1 MKYLFKKLLF
11 PFLIFGAVSCVEDIN
26 PLNSIET
33 GEIDSEITAES
44 AFEDIDDLLS
54 NMSFTGDGNFN
65 SRVESIDDRFCAG
78 TQVLLKNKV
87 KTDPD
92 SLIIDFGAAGC
103 TDPKGNVRKGKILM
117 MFTGDRKIAHT
128 STFVDFFFNGKKIE
142 GTRSFELTNLLP
154 PTFET
159 SLSGGKITWP
169 DGTFATREAS
179 HVRVWNK
186 DLQQPSNS
194 TYVINKGG
202 TASGV
207 KRTGTAYAV
216 EITKDLLFKRSCM
229 QPPLKIFMPV
239 EGTKVISSTNAA
251 GTDKLMTVDF
261 GDGACDKKI
270 TVTVDGNTKEVT
282 VGNN

>member
-1 MKYLFKKLLF
+1 MKYSLKHFLF
-11 PFLIFGAVSCVEDIN
+11 PAMIAGVISCSEDIN
-26 PLNSIET
+26 PLNAIET
-33 GEIDSEITAES
+33 AEISSEISAES
-44 AFEDIDDLLS
+44 AFEDIDGMLS
-54 NMSFTGDGNFN
+54 NVSFAGDLNFS

-78 TQVLLKNKV
+78 TQVKLKNKV
-87 KTDPD
+87 RSDAD
-92 SLIIDFGAAGC
+92 SLVIDFGTAGC

-117 MFTGDRKIAHT
+117 IFTGDRKVAHT
-128 STFVDFFFNGKKIE
+128 TTFVDFFVNNKKVE

-154 PTFET
+154 PTFKT

-194 TYVINKGG
+194 TYVIKKGG

-207 KRTGTAYAV
+207 KRTGSPYAI

-229 QPPLKIFMPV
+229 EPPLKISMPV
-239 EGTKVISSTNAA
+239 EGTKIISSTNAA
-251 GTDKLMTVDF
+251 GTDRLMTVDF

-282 VGNN
+282 VDND

>member
-1 MKYLFKKLLF
+1 MKHLLKYLLF
-11 PFLIFGAVSCVEDIN
+11 PVLIVGVVSCGENIN
-26 PLNSIET
+26 PLNNFET
-33 GEIDSEITAES
+33 AEIDSEIAAES

-54 NMSFTGDGNFN
+54 NVSFVGDVNLN

-78 TQVLLKNKV
+78 TQVQLKNKV
-87 KTDPD
+87 KSDPD

-128 STFVDFFFNGKKIE
+128 TTFVDFFFNAKKIE

-194 TYVINKGG
+194 TYVIKKGG

-207 KRTGTAYAV
+207 KRTGTAYAA

-229 QPPLKIFMPV
+229 QPPLKISMPV

-251 GTDKLMTVDF
+251 GTDKIMTVDF

-270 TVTVDGNTKEVT
+270 TVTVDGNTKEIT
-282 VGNN
+282 VENN